1 MKYNKKLLNNALLSL
16 GLLVLYSLAI
26 CFFDVEA
33 IGPNGTEVGFS
44 HINAAFAS
52 MVPYNATLDKITD
65 VFMVIAILTALA
77 FAVVGLVQLVK
88 RKSLFKVDNAIIGLG
103 VVYLV
108 VIVLYVLFA
117 AYCMLLIAVL
127 FGSGLGR
134 RYVPQDMRRPEN
146 SGLMIRLRNSNFIP
160 LRTVY
165 DYICGAI
172 NNTISKQVIRN
183 NLMGNLILFA
193 PMGVFLPAVYK
204 SSRLKHIL
212 IMVIVLILIETVQL
226 ITGLGIFDID
236 DILLNFAGFFIVYWI
251 WRSKIVEI
259 IKKKLCIWI

>member
-1 MKYNKKLLNNALLSL
+1 MRFVKILRLLIGIVLLAAMAVLLFEYVYAFVNPYTSLIISSLSIVEILVFIGGLTGILLINLSITNKDKQLL
-16 GLLVLYSLAI
+16 
-26 CFFDVEA
+26 FQ
-33 IGPNGTEVGFS
+33 
-44 HINAAFAS
+44 
-52 MVPYNATLDKITD
+52 K
-65 VFMVIAILTALA
+65 
-77 FAVVGLVQLVK
+77 
-88 RKSLFKVDNAIIGLG
+88 
-103 VVYLV
+103 
-108 VIVLYVLFA
+108 IVLYVLFA

-160 LRTVY
+160 FRTVY
-165 DYICGAI
+165 DYIRGVI
-172 NNTISKQVIRN
+172 NHTISKQIVRN
-183 NLMGNLILFA
+183 NLIGNLILFA
-193 PMGVFLPAVYK
+193 PMGVFLPAVYR

-212 IMVIVLILIETVQL
+212 IMVIMLILIETVQL

-251 WRSKIVEI
+251 WQSKIVDK

>member
-1 MKYNKKLLNNALLSL
+1 MRFVKILRLLIGIVLLAAMAVLLLDYVYAFVNPYTSLIVSSLSIIEILVFIGGLAGILLINLSITNKDKQLL
-16 GLLVLYSLAI
+16 
-26 CFFDVEA
+26 FQ
-33 IGPNGTEVGFS
+33 
-44 HINAAFAS
+44 
-52 MVPYNATLDKITD
+52 K
-65 VFMVIAILTALA
+65 
-77 FAVVGLVQLVK
+77 
-88 RKSLFKVDNAIIGLG
+88 
-103 VVYLV
+103 
-108 VIVLYVLFA
+108 IVLYVLFA

-172 NNTISKQVIRN
+172 NNTISKQIILN

>member
-1 MKYNKKLLNNALLSL
+1 MRFVKILRLLIGIVLLAAMAVLLFEYVYAFVNPYTSLVISSLSIVEILVFIGGLAGILLINLSITNKDKQLL
-16 GLLVLYSLAI
+16 
-26 CFFDVEA
+26 FQ
-33 IGPNGTEVGFS
+33 
-44 HINAAFAS
+44 
-52 MVPYNATLDKITD
+52 K
-65 VFMVIAILTALA
+65 
-77 FAVVGLVQLVK
+77 
-88 RKSLFKVDNAIIGLG
+88 
-103 VVYLV
+103 
-108 VIVLYVLFA
+108 IVLYVLFA

-160 LRTVY
+160 FRTVY
-165 DYICGAI
+165 DYIRGAI
-172 NNTISKQVIRN
+172 NNTISKQIIRN

-193 PMGVFLPAVYK
+193 PMGVFLPAAYK

-212 IMVIVLILIETVQL
+212 IMVIMLILIETVQL

>member
-1 MKYNKKLLNNALLSL
+1 MRFVKILRLLIGIVLLAAMAVLLLDYVYAFVNPYTSLIVSSLSIIEILVFIGGLAGILLINLSITNKDKQLL
-16 GLLVLYSLAI
+16 
-26 CFFDVEA
+26 FQ
-33 IGPNGTEVGFS
+33 
-44 HINAAFAS
+44 
-52 MVPYNATLDKITD
+52 K
-65 VFMVIAILTALA
+65 
-77 FAVVGLVQLVK
+77 
-88 RKSLFKVDNAIIGLG
+88 
-103 VVYLV
+103 
-108 VIVLYVLFA
+108 IVLYVLFA

-160 LRTVY
+160 FRTVY
-165 DYICGAI
+165 DYIRGVI
-172 NNTISKQVIRN
+172 NHTISKQIVRN
-183 NLMGNLILFA
+183 NLIGNLILFA

-212 IMVIVLILIETVQL
+212 IMVIMLILIETVQL

-251 WRSKIVEI
+251 WRSKIVEK

>member
-52 MVPYNATLDKITD
+52 LVPYNATLDKITD
-65 VFMVIAILTALA
+65 VFMLIAILTALA

-108 VIVLYVLFA
+108 VIVLYVLFDKVA
-117 AYCMLLIAVL
+117 ISYRPVLVPGEEELETSFPSSHVLVIATILTTAKFAIDKVFPEKTTL
-127 FGSGLGR
+127 R
-134 RYVPQDMRRPEN
+134 KIVAIVVP
-146 SGLMIRLRNSNFIP
+146 
-160 LRTVY
+160 
-165 DYICGAI
+165 
-172 NNTISKQVIRN
+172 
-183 NLMGNLILFA
+183 
-193 PMGVFLPAVYK
+193 
-204 SSRLKHIL
+204 
-212 IMVIVLILIETVQL
+212 VIVLLTVVL
-226 ITGLGIFDID
+226 RAFAGVHWIS
-236 DILLNFAGFFIVYWI
+236 DILAGALFAIVISNFYYLANYD
-251 WRSKIVEI
+251 EH
-259 IKKKLCIWI
+259 

>member
-1 MKYNKKLLNNALLSL
+1 MRFVKILRLLIGIVLLAAMAVLLFEYVYAFVNPYTSLIVSSLSTIEILVFIGGLAGILLINLSITNKDKQLL
-16 GLLVLYSLAI
+16 
-26 CFFDVEA
+26 FQ
-33 IGPNGTEVGFS
+33 
-44 HINAAFAS
+44 
-52 MVPYNATLDKITD
+52 K
-65 VFMVIAILTALA
+65 
-77 FAVVGLVQLVK
+77 
-88 RKSLFKVDNAIIGLG
+88 
-103 VVYLV
+103 
-108 VIVLYVLFA
+108 IVLYVLFA

-160 LRTVY
+160 FRTVY
-165 DYICGAI
+165 DYIRGVI
-172 NNTISKQVIRN
+172 NHTISKQIVIN
-183 NLMGNLILFA
+183 NLIGNLILFA

-251 WRSKIVEI
+251 WRSQIVEK